1 MKKLLLLLALLFLS
15 MPAYATYWYEYSHKA
30 YVDLDSLKKDK
41 NTAFVWVKLLNDGNI
56 NPVNNK
62 KVWFTKNSIYIDLK
76 NKRTALKDLYYYD
89 LNNNVIETYTFDKI
103 KWDVI
108 VPDSMGEYLY
118 QIVKKYPRFDK
129 ATEEELWVN
138 VDETTKLDVFSLLM
152 TNSQCCNMWVITYPK
167 KPKKPNA
174 KARYVK
180 GFLSVNLVEQK
191 FAILE
196 AIEYNKNGKVVKV
209 HKSEDLNYIKD
220 TDDSLKPIID
230 YIYKLSNLLDKSSNP
245 PLE

>member
-41 NTAFVWVKLLNDGNI
+41 NTAFVWVKLLNDGDI
-56 NPVNNK
+56 SPVDNK
-62 KVWFTKNSIYIDLK
+62 KVWFTQNSMYIDLK
-76 NKRTALKDLYYYD
+76 NKRTAIKDVYYYD
-89 LNNNVIETYTFDKI
+89 LNNNQIKSYNLDKLQ
-103 KWDVI
+103 WDII
-108 VPDSMGEYLY
+108 VPDTMAELLY
-118 QIVKKYPRFDK
+118 ETVKKYPRYEK
-129 ATEEELWVN
+129 VTEKELWVDI
-138 VDETTKLDVFSLLM
+138 DEQTKLDVFSLLM

-167 KPKKPNA
+167 KPKNPNA

-180 GFLSVNLVEQK
+180 GFLSVDLIEQK

-196 AIEYNKNGKVVKV
+196 AIEYNKKGKVVKV
-209 HKSEDLNYIKD
+209 HKSEELNYIKD

-230 YIYKLSNLLDKSSNP
+230 YINNLEKALQQQKL
-245 PLE
+245 

>member
-1 MKKLLLLLALLFLS
+1 MKKFLLLLALWLMS

-56 NPVNNK
+56 SPVNNK
-62 KVWFTKNSIYIDLK
+62 KVWFTQNSMYIDLK
-76 NKRTALKDLYYYD
+76 NKRTAIKDVYYYD
-89 LNNNVIETYTFDKI
+89 LNNNQINSYNLDKLQ
-103 KWDVI
+103 WDII
-108 VPDSMGEYLY
+108 VPDTMAELLY
-118 QIVKKYPRFDK
+118 ETVKKYPRYEK
-129 ATEEELWVN
+129 VTEKELWVDI
-138 VDETTKLDVFSLLM
+138 DEQTKLDAFSLLM

-167 KPKKPNA
+167 KPKNPNA

-180 GFLSVNLVEQK
+180 GFLSVDLVEQK

-196 AIEYNKNGKVVKV
+196 AIEYNKKGKVVKV
-209 HKSEDLNYIKD
+209 HKSEELNYIKD